1 MKNLIIALIIL
12 LSFNACKTTKLNS
25 GNEVMLGNLKTFHY
39 HKSESIELDSNM
51 KKYLDIV
58 VEVLNDNSNYA
69 FLIEAHSD
77 AASNEETNQERSD
90 KRANI
95 AKAYLITKG
104 IEGKRVLAT
113 GKGTNEPYGARSLEE
128 SLKVNRRINFKVY
141 LGN

>member
-1 MKNLIIALIIL
+1 MKKIIIALLIL
-12 LSFNACKTTKLNS
+12 LTVTACKTTKLNS
-25 GNEVMLGNLKTFHY
+25 GNEVMLGNMKTFY
-39 HKSESIELDSNM
+39 YQKSETIELDSNM
-51 KKYLDIV
+51 KKYLNIV

-69 FLIEAHSD
+69 FMIEAHSD
-77 AASNEETNQERSD
+77 AASNEDTNQERSD

-104 IEGKRVLAT
+104 IEGKRIMAI

-128 SLKVNRRINFKVY
+128 SMKVNRRINFKVY